1 MILCI
6 IIKIPIQLTHNLVSN
21 IYCGKGGKLGA
32 IFGGIV
38 AFLGMVGAIIGCY
51 KSGCCKRYNSINIKR
66 SGYNYNN
73 NYNNNY
79 DTYSNRYSNN
89 DISVGGNSLGGHSVG
104 GHSVGNNSLGGN
116 NIANNDND
124 GCSGGA

>member
-1 MILCI
+1 M
-6 IIKIPIQLTHNLVSN
+6 
-21 IYCGKGGKLGA
+21 GA

-104 GHSVGNNSLGGN
+104 GHSVGGHSVGGHSVGNNSLGGN